1 MGAFLLSTSAFAGV
15 SGGVNLASDYFFR
28 GVSQTQG
35 ESAVQWNL
43 EAEKKGVY
51 GGTWG
56 SQVDFGGEASIEY
69 DFYGGYRWENDKV
82 GVDAGVIQYNYNN
95 EVDSVEEWYG
105 ILSVGMVSLGYWR
118 DRDNKDLDYKQ
129 NSLTKRRKTMTEEQ
143 QGNSN
148 EVSQEGNQTFDSGDF
163 FNSLEDSVNGIVS
176 DGEDQQQTTQVTQPD
191 GGSEQVTH
199 NTSQGSNVDW
209 ENENNPYKKRYKDSS
224 REAVKMNTAITQLKP
239 FVPVLEAMK
248 RDSGLV
254 DHVRDY
260 LKSGGAPNKT
270 IQDQLNLSEDFIYDP
285 QEAMTDPKSDS
296 AKVQQAHIDTVVQ
309 ERVNQVLAR
318 EKKGAAKMQ
327 QKFVL
332 KKQAADFMKRHNM
345 TPEQFGEFQKAASQK
360 RMTLDDAYYILN
372 KDRTAANVA
381 NNTKSDM
388 LTQMKN
394 VRNIPA
400 TASDSNNQGT
410 SQQNP
415 DDKLFDS
422 MVGSD
427 SDVDNL
433 FG

>member
-1 MGAFLLSTSAFAGV
+1 M
-15 SGGVNLASDYFFR
+15 
-28 GVSQTQG
+28 
-35 ESAVQWNL
+35 
-43 EAEKKGVY
+43 K
-51 GGTWG
+51 
-56 SQVDFGGEASIEY
+56 
-69 DFYGGYRWENDKV
+69 
-82 GVDAGVIQYNYNN
+82 
-95 EVDSVEEWYG
+95 
-105 ILSVGMVSLGYWR
+105 
-118 DRDNKDLDYKQ
+118 
-129 NSLTKRRKTMTEEQ
+129 
-143 QGNSN
+143 
-148 EVSQEGNQTFDSGDF
+148 
-163 FNSLEDSVNGIVS
+163 
-176 DGEDQQQTTQVTQPD
+176 
-191 GGSEQVTH
+191 
-199 NTSQGSNVDW
+199 
-209 ENENNPYKKRYKDSS
+209 
-224 REAVKMNTAITQLKP
+224 QLKP

-327 QKFVL
+327 AKLSL

-345 TPEQFGEFQKAASQK
+345 TPEQFGQFQKAASQK

-410 SQQNP
+410 SQQNR

>member
-1 MGAFLLSTSAFAGV
+1 
-15 SGGVNLASDYFFR
+15 
-28 GVSQTQG
+28 
-35 ESAVQWNL
+35 
-43 EAEKKGVY
+43 
-51 GGTWG
+51 
-56 SQVDFGGEASIEY
+56 
-69 DFYGGYRWENDKV
+69 
-82 GVDAGVIQYNYNN
+82 
-95 EVDSVEEWYG
+95 
-105 ILSVGMVSLGYWR
+105 MVL
-118 DRDNKDLDYKQ
+118 
-129 NSLTKRRKTMTEEQ
+129 
-143 QGNSN
+143 
-148 EVSQEGNQTFDSGDF
+148 
-163 FNSLEDSVNGIVS
+163 
-176 DGEDQQQTTQVTQPD
+176 
-191 GGSEQVTH
+191 
-199 NTSQGSNVDW
+199 
-209 ENENNPYKKRYKDSS
+209 
-224 REAVKMNTAITQLKP
+224 
-239 FVPVLEAMK
+239 
-248 RDSGLV
+248 

-285 QEAMTDPKSDS
+285 QEAMADPKSDS

-327 QKFVL
+327 AKLSL
-332 KKQAADFMKRHNM
+332 KKQAVDFMKRHKM
-345 TPEQFGEFQKAASQK
+345 TPEQFAQFQKAASQK

-372 KDRTAANVA
+372 KDRAAANVA

-422 MVGSD
+422 MVSSD
-427 SDVDNL
+427 GDVDNL